1 VPNILSRQ
9 EQYSG
14 CLLGGA
20 IGDAL
25 GAPVEF
31 LSIDQLNKKFGK
43 DGITDFYPAYG
54 KLGAITDDTQM
65 TLFTAEGLL
74 RGLVRRRERGISGA
88 EVAIVHKSYL
98 RWLETQKTPFNPE
111 ISENNGWLITI
122 ESLRSR
128 RAPGNTC
135 ISALA
140 AQTTLGEPANNDS
153 KGCGTVM
160 RVAPIGLLYDDEI
173 AYRMGKQTSEITHGH
188 PTASTAAGAL
198 CVIISQLRKE
208 FPLDQAV
215 KLALAITKDDEIKQ
229 CVANETSQAIEK
241 AIYLAQDSEN
251 PCPELIETLGAG
263 WVAEEALAISIYCAL
278 VARDFA
284 HGVLLAVNHSGDS
297 DSTGAITGNL
307 LGLIH
312 GQKCIPLH
320 WQEQVELR
328 EVIEHMAF
336 DLLDIPH
343 NFYSD
348 GNDEYHTQ
356 VFQRYPGS

>member
-1 VPNILSRQ
+1 MINNTSKIDKFT
-9 EQYSG
+9 G

-31 LSIDQLNKKFGK
+31 LSIDQIKKKFGE
-43 DGITDFYPAYG
+43 DSITDFYPAYG
-54 KLGAITDDTQM
+54 KSGSITDDTQM

-74 RGLVRRRERGISGA
+74 RGLVRRRERGISGV
-88 EVAIVHKSYL
+88 EVAIVHDSYL

-111 ISENNGWLITI
+111 IAENNGWLITI

-140 AQTTLGEPANNDS
+140 ATTTLGEPAKNDS

-160 RVAPIGLLYDDEI
+160 RVAPIGLMYDDELV
-173 AYRMGKQTSEITHGH
+173 YRMGKQTSALTHGH

-208 FPLDQAV
+208 VPLDQAV
-215 KLALAITKDDEIKQ
+215 KLALAITKDDEKEQ

-241 AIYLAQDSEN
+241 AISLAQGFEA

-263 WVAEEALAISIYCAL
+263 WIAEEALTISIYCAL

-307 LGLIH
+307 LGVIY
-312 GQKCIPLH
+312 GQKGIPLH

-328 EVIEHMAF
+328 EVMEQVAF
-336 DLLDIPH
+336 DLVEIPH